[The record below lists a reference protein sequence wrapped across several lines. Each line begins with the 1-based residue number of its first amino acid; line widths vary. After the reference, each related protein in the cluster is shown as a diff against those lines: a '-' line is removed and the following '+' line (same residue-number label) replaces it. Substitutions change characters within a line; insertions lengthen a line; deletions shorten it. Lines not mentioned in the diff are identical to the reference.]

1 MFREVFQGPAGLRQH
16 RGKLRARTPGEH
28 QLPRSS
34 LPCRPQGLLMLVWA
48 MPRTHCSP
56 VVLLRKNPRYHVVP
70 FMCRCFAV
78 SGHHAWQRSQNRPT
92 GTSYRRGGPSLCF
105 WEEVPTTEPRSGS
118 VYRPAAAPRQ
128 EHRDSHRRPAKRKEG
143 GPLPDCVPLLLGRE
157 GHARACPDVGGMCLV
172 AHVACGNEV
181 AAAAKGMQT
190 MHKACIISAQ
200 GVNSMLRACN
210 VKSAILRLRADCS
223 REAPQTD
230 RCS

>member
-56 VVLLRKNPRYHVVP
+56 VVLLRKNPLPCCSFHVP
-70 FMCRCFAV
+70 LLCCFWSPCMATFAE
-78 SGHHAWQRSQNRPT
+78 SPHGD
-92 GTSYRRGGPSLCF
+92 SYRRGGPSLCF
-105 WEEVPTTEPRSGS
+105 WVEVPTTEPRSGS
-118 VYRPAAAPRQ
+118 VCRPAAAPRQ

-200 GVNSMLRACN
+200 GVNSMFRACN

-223 REAPQTD
+223 WEAPQTD